1 MNKGNLVTPR
11 QGQPGP
17 LESRVLS
24 LVREH
29 NLLAGQ
35 QCLLVAVSGGQD
47 SVCLL
52 HILAKLQ
59 TELNVKLHLA
69 HLNHQLRGSE
79 SESDAQ
85 YVAYLAHKMTISA
98 TIEKRDVRAYR
109 IQHRLSLEE
118 AAREVRY
125 TFLSEVAQS
134 VGTDRVAV
142 AHTTDDHIETI
153 LMHLIRGSGTR
164 GLRGLQPSS
173 LWCSSDKS
181 LVITRPLLRINHKE
195 TAAYCQSH
203 QLMPQ
208 TDTSNLSLSP
218 LRNRIRLKLLPL
230 LQNHNPRIGDALQ
243 RTSRLAGET
252 LAFLDKECIRSWD
265 RIVRQQWEVFLFDK
279 AEFLKLPTIL
289 QRHLLRLAIERILG
303 NLTDIE
309 SRHIEQI
316 MAALTK
322 PAGKKLNLPE
332 GLTFT
337 IDYNHYLLARD
348 AVALYPLP
356 PLEGETKLKIAGETH
371 LPGWRITTAV
381 TPLSTY
387 HPSGVGRQKS
397 RRAKDQTNHH
407 KRREADN
414 NLTAYLDFDKT
425 GGELTV
431 RRRQTGDCFQPLGL
445 KQPKKLGRFM
455 SDAKIPQ
462 SWRQRVPIIDSPQHV
477 VWIVGWRIDERVKIT
492 EATKKILCLEFE
504 RTDGSDEG

>member
-142 AHTTDDHIETI
+142 AHTTDDHI
-153 LMHLIRGSGTR
+153 
-164 GLRGLQPSS
+164 
-173 LWCSSDKS
+173 
-181 LVITRPLLRINHKE
+181 
-195 TAAYCQSH
+195 
-203 QLMPQ
+203 
-208 TDTSNLSLSP
+208 
-218 LRNRIRLKLLPL
+218 
-230 LQNHNPRIGDALQ
+230 
-243 RTSRLAGET
+243 
-252 LAFLDKECIRSWD
+252 
-265 RIVRQQWEVFLFDK
+265 
-279 AEFLKLPTIL
+279 
-289 QRHLLRLAIERILG
+289 
-303 NLTDIE
+303 
-309 SRHIEQI
+309 
-316 MAALTK
+316 
-322 PAGKKLNLPE
+322 
-332 GLTFT
+332 
-337 IDYNHYLLARD
+337 
-348 AVALYPLP
+348 
-356 PLEGETKLKIAGETH
+356 
-371 LPGWRITTAV
+371 
-381 TPLSTY
+381 
-387 HPSGVGRQKS
+387 
-397 RRAKDQTNHH
+397 
-407 KRREADN
+407 
-414 NLTAYLDFDKT
+414 
-425 GGELTV
+425 
-431 RRRQTGDCFQPLGL
+431 
-445 KQPKKLGRFM
+445 
-455 SDAKIPQ
+455 
-462 SWRQRVPIIDSPQHV
+462 
-477 VWIVGWRIDERVKIT
+477 
-492 EATKKILCLEFE
+492 
-504 RTDGSDEG
+504 